1 MPARIYVYK
10 NAPAGTGIT
19 RGEQY
24 VYTDTTNK
32 VIGPMNT
39 TPVPVTG
46 LSLFP
51 EDASNQMYGKDYT
64 VRQVTGG
71 SAPGYYVCVDP
82 TSSAPGGGAFVGGAN
97 PSTGITPP
105 LASGDEVRVIYP
117 A

>member
-1 MPARIYVYK
+1 MPPRIYVYK

-24 VYTDTTNK
+24 VYTDITNK

-51 EDASNQMYGKDYT
+51 ENASNQMYEKDYT
-64 VRQVTGG
+64 VRQVSGG
-71 SAPGYYVCVDP
+71 SAPGYYICVAP
-82 TSSAPGGGAFVGGAN
+82 TSSAPGGGAFVGGSN
-97 PSTGITPP
+97 PSVGVDPP
-105 LASGDEVRVIYP
+105 LAENDQVRVIYP